1 MQKPSIPSLPS
12 VSPAWCDQDGWG
24 PVAKNRIS
32 FTPCFQDT
40 ALFGISGLL
49 ATISFLLHARHLK
62 RHGVRHVF
70 GPVRI
75 LHWPAQVALV
85 TAVLVLL
92 NRVLFSSSIFVGS
105 EIFGLVSLILAWTL
119 ALNVNRLQAVH
130 EIRSSSAVLLFELYS
145 LLVIL
150 PRMYTL
156 HSQRSALDDS
166 AAEEHKFMST
176 YCMAILIAF
185 IFDSFP
191 RGWTRMQRESR
202 LTAYD
207 KANIF
212 SRLTFH
218 FVQPVVTK
226 GYHQPLKLEDIQDL
240 MPEALNTLSGS
251 YQRLAANW
259 DAHLRAIE
267 AENRRREAQHA
278 SSKKGKATKLVKK
291 TPSLLWVTFKTYF
304 SPFMYTAAMQASKSV
319 LQFASPMLLQQIL
332 IHIDLPNDPNDPRSS
347 REAGIALA
355 LCLLLVNVVVSMLL
369 GQVFGSISQTAITLR
384 SSYISLIY
392 RKAMVLSPGARKTST
407 VGEIVNHMSTDAEKL
422 NVNLIWA
429 PLWFSLPIEIS
440 LAVFLLYRLLGWST
454 FCGLGMILVITP
466 IQAWAG
472 GVMENVKEAKM
483 EAQDKRVRLMTEI
496 LANIKIIK
504 LYSYIEAFQQKITAH
519 RNQEVA
525 QLRKAGFLDA
535 FLNIA
540 YSCLPLMMAFVSFTV
555 YAMVGG
561 PGLTPGEINAQII
574 FVSITLFSLINR
586 PLSEM
591 TYVFEAMI
599 AVRVAIRRIQAFL
612 LKEEMDG
619 SALLHIPDLPNDT
632 SIPVIQLADATLA
645 WDPEAP
651 TASAAPGSSS
661 LLDSE
666 LATETT
672 SLLSGT
678 SLRTVGPILVDINLS
693 IERSSLTAI
702 VGRVGQGKSSLLSAM
717 IGEMYK
723 RTGSVKTFGSI
734 AYVPQQAWIINATLR
749 DNIIF
754 GKPFNQEKY
763 DRILFASGLLPDLEM
778 FANGSETEIGERG
791 INMSGGQKQRI
802 SLARAAYQ
810 DADIYL
816 LDDPLSA
823 VDAHVDQH
831 LWQHLI
837 GPSGLLNNKTRVLVT
852 HGVHHLEYVDRIVV
866 IKDGRITES
875 GAYKV
880 LMKAKKAFYQLIK
893 DYSVAHKNK
902 NKKRTPKAHKI
913 KRTHLSPDDAQIR
926 SSSASTTTSLS
937 DDGTEGES
945 VVEVEEVANK
955 AGSSGDLIE
964 EEELLSGA
972 VRWNM
977 FKIYC
982 KAMSYKFTVLAFSLL
997 VVWEI
1002 AQLSVPIWL
1011 GHWSEVFE
1019 TTEKTVFFF
1028 LGVYA
1033 CLVVV
1038 FMAIDVCLNIV
1049 LRVKACLRASTVLH
1063 NDALERVVRLPM
1075 SFFDA
1080 TPQGRILNR
1089 FSSDV
1094 SAVDEE
1100 VPQGFFNVVV
1110 CAFNLIG
1117 NLIVVSIATP
1127 VFILILPPLVL
1138 LYWTLQTYFIRTSSI
1153 LKRLEGINKSPI
1165 YQQFTESLHG
1175 ASSIR
1180 AMHLQDRFIHENAR
1194 RIDQFANA
1202 HYAWAMTNRWLNTRL
1217 EALTALTV
1225 LVSATFSVLNKG
1237 TISSSMVGLSL
1248 SFTLMLVDFVIWFL
1262 RLFCLF
1268 QGNLVS
1274 VERVHEYTV
1283 KNTEAPLV
1291 TGVPIPAAWPDKGHI
1306 VFKNYSTR
1314 YREGMDLVLK
1324 NISFEVKPS
1333 EKVGIVGRT
1342 GAGKSSLTLALFRII
1357 EAADSYWARAS
1368 EQEGA
1373 AKDRRHLLMT
1383 KKDLQDGPLD
1393 SISTS
1398 RHAGGGSIEIDGID
1412 ISTLGLRDLRKHL
1425 AIIPQDPTLFAGTIR
1440 DNLDPFTEMED
1451 AELWLALERA
1461 HLKDHISSLPGGLSF
1476 EVSQS
1481 GENFSVGQRSLI
1493 CLARA
1498 LLRKTKILILDEAT
1512 AAVDVETD
1520 ELIQRTIR
1528 EEFKDRSIL
1537 TIAHRI
1543 KTVMDSDR
1551 ILVLE
1556 KGRVEEYDAPKA
1568 LLKQKQG
1575 LFYSLAEQAG
1585 EIREY

>member
-1 MQKPSIPSLPS
+1 M
-12 VSPAWCDQDGWG
+12 
-24 PVAKNRIS
+24 
-32 FTPCFQDT
+32 TDT
-40 ALFGISGLL
+40 ALFGISGVL
-49 ATISFLLHARHLK
+49 ASISFLIHARRLK
-62 RHGVRHVF
+62 RHGVCHVY
-70 GPVRI
+70 GPVKI
-75 LHWPAQVALV
+75 LHWPAQAAIA

-92 NRVLFSSSIFVGS
+92 NRILFSSSTFVSS
-105 EIFGLVSLILAWTL
+105 EMFGLVSLILAWTL
-119 ALNVNRLQAVH
+119 AWKVNRLQAVY
-130 EIRSSSAVLLFELYS
+130 EIRSSGAVLLFELYS

-156 HSQRSALDDS
+156 HSQRSSLEDS
-166 AAEEHKFMST
+166 AAQELRFMFI
-176 YCMAILIAF
+176 YFMAILVAF
-185 IFDSFP
+185 IFDNFP
-191 RGWTRMQRESR
+191 RKWTRMHRESP
-202 LTAYD
+202 LTAWD
-207 KANIF
+207 RANIF

-218 FVQPVVTK
+218 FMQPVITK
-226 GYHQPLKLEDIQDL
+226 GYHRPLKLDDIQNL
-240 MPEALNTLSGS
+240 MPVALNTLSGS
-251 YQRLAANW
+251 HGRLAEEW
-259 DAHLRAIE
+259 DAHLQAIH
-267 AENRRREAQHA
+267 AENQRREIQHA
-278 SSKKGKATKLVKK
+278 SSKKGKTTKFVKK
-291 TPSLLWVTFKTYF
+291 TPNLLWVTFKTYYG
-304 SPFMYTAAMQASKSV
+304 PFLFITAMQVGKSV
-319 LQFASPMLLQQIL
+319 VQFASPLLLQQIL
-332 IHIDLPNDPNDPRSS
+332 IHIDLPDDPNDPKSS

-355 LCLLLVNVVVSMLL
+355 LCLLLVNMAVSMFL
-369 GQVFGSISQTAITLR
+369 GQLYGRTAETAIVIR
-384 SSYISLIY
+384 SDYISLIY
-392 RKAMVLSPGARKTST
+392 RKALVLSPGARKTST
-407 VGEIVNHMSTDAEKL
+407 VGEIANHMSTDAEKL
-422 NVNLIWA
+422 NVNLVFA
-429 PLWFSLPIEIS
+429 PVWISLPIEITIAS
-440 LAVFLLYRLLGWST
+440 CLLYRLLGWST
-454 FCGLGMILVITP
+454 FCGLGVIFVISP

-472 GVMENVKEAKM
+472 GIMDNVKEAKM
-483 EAQDKRVRLMTEI
+483 EAQDNRVRLMTEI

-504 LYSYIEAFQQKITAH
+504 LYSYIEAFQQKVNTY
-519 RNQEVA
+519 RNKEMSLLQKSG
-525 QLRKAGFLDA
+525 LIDA

-540 YSCLPLMMAFVSFTV
+540 FSCLPLMMAFVSFTV
-555 YAMVGG
+555 YALFGG
-561 PGLTPGEINAQII
+561 PGLTPGEINSQII

-586 PLSEM
+586 PLAEM
-591 TYVFEAMI
+591 SFVFEATI
-599 AVRVAIRRIQAFL
+599 AIRVAIRRIQAFL

-619 SALLHIPDLPNDT
+619 SALVHIPDLPNDT
-632 SIPVIQLADATLA
+632 SIPVIQLTGATLA
-645 WDPEAP
+645 WDPETP
-651 TASAAPGSSS
+651 TASGENNIS
-661 LLDSE
+661 LPDNE

-672 SLLSGT
+672 SLLSGSSSKPSRPT
-678 SLRTVGPILVDINLS
+678 LVDINLS
-693 IERSSLTAI
+693 IERSSLTAV

-723 RTGSVKTFGSI
+723 RSGTVKTFGSI

-749 DNIIF
+749 DNIVF
-754 GKPFNQEKY
+754 GKPFDQEKY

-810 DADIYL
+810 DADVYL

-823 VDAHVDQH
+823 VDAHVDHH
-831 LWQHLI
+831 LWEHLI
-837 GPSGLLNNKTRVLVT
+837 GPNGLLNNKTRVLVT
-852 HGVHHLEYVDRIVV
+852 HGVHHLEYVDHIVV
-866 IKDGRITES
+866 IKDGRITEA
-875 GAYKV
+875 GPYDV
-880 LMKAKKAFYQLIK
+880 LMKAKQAFYQLIK
-893 DYSVAHKNK
+893 DYSVAHKS
-902 NKKRTPKAHKI
+902 KKSTPKAHKT
-913 KRTHLSPDDAQIR
+913 KRAHLSPKDAETSSRSALRELKSSSESPTASISDDA
-926 SSSASTTTSLS
+926 
-937 DDGTEGES
+937 TESGS
-945 VVEVEEVANK
+945 VVETDKVK
-955 AGSSGDLIE
+955 DDAGDGGALIE
-964 EEELLSGA
+964 EEELQSGT
-972 VRWNM
+972 VRWGV
-977 FKIYC
+977 FEVYC
-982 KAMSYKFTVLAFSLL
+982 KAMSYEFTVLSFALF
-997 VVWEI
+997 VVWEGV
-1002 AQLSVPIWL
+1002 QLCIPIWL

-1019 TTEKTVFFF
+1019 TTEKTVFFY

-1038 FMAIDVCLNIV
+1038 FMLMDVSVNIV
-1049 LRVKACLRASTVLH
+1049 LRVKACLRASMVLH

-1089 FSSDV
+1089 FSSDIA
-1094 SAVDEE
+1094 AVDEE
-1100 VPQGFFNVVV
+1100 VPQGFFNVLI
-1110 CAFNLIG
+1110 CGFILIG
-1117 NLIVVSIATP
+1117 NLIIVSIATP
-1127 VFILILPPLVL
+1127 MFMLILPPLGL

-1153 LKRLEGINKSPI
+1153 LKRLEGITKSPI

-1180 AMHLQDRFIHENAR
+1180 AMDLQERFIRESAR
-1194 RIDQFANA
+1194 RIDQFSNA
-1202 HYAWAMTNRWLNTRL
+1202 HYAWAMTSRWLNVRL
-1217 EALTALTV
+1217 EAMTAFTV
-1225 LVSATFSVLNKG
+1225 LVSATLAVLNKG
-1237 TISSSMVGLSL
+1237 TLSSSMVGLSL
-1248 SFTLMLVDFVIWFL
+1248 SFTLMLVDYVIWFL

-1324 NISFEVKPS
+1324 NVSFEVQPA

-1357 EAADSYWARAS
+1357 EAADSYWAQAS

-1373 AKDRRHLLMT
+1373 AKDRRHARML
-1383 KKDLQDGPLD
+1383 KNDLPDGGPLGP
-1393 SISTS
+1393 ISSS
-1398 RHAGGGSIEIDGID
+1398 RPVGGGSIEIDGID

-1440 DNLDPFTEMED
+1440 DNLDPFDEMED

-1461 HLKDHISSLPGGLSF
+1461 HLKDYISSLNGGLSF
-1476 EVSQS
+1476 EVSQN

-1528 EEFKDRSIL
+1528 QEFKDRSIL

-1543 KTVMDSDR
+1543 KTVMDSDK

-1556 KGRVEEYDAPKA
+1556 KGRVEEYDTPKA

-1585 EIREY
+1585 EVRRH